1 MVSARTRIQD
11 AALTLAA
18 VVWAAAFA
26 PVWAALPALA
36 LLLWA
41 ALYISQVRATRRSPR
56 TVYVTLTADPSPFK
70 AQMDRLADQLR
81 GIFTTVG
88 ERIAPAFQALADDL
102 GRFADQLDVEIYG
115 RRCYCGWAEQTG
127 EAHRHVSRMAGTPV
141 PPDLE
146 VRR

>member
-1 MVSARTRIQD
+1 MTG
-11 AALTLAA
+11 AA
-18 VVWAAAFA
+18 VIWALAFA

-41 ALYISQVRATRRSPR
+41 ALYVSQVRAARRIPR
-56 TVYVTLTADPSPFK
+56 TVYVTLTADPSSFK
-70 AQMDRLADQLR
+70 AAMDRLAAEWWEVMAGVADRVLPSFEEMAESFR
-81 GIFTTVG
+81 
-88 ERIAPAFQALADDL
+88 ALAAQ
-102 GRFADQLDVEIYG
+102 FNG

-127 EAHRHVSRMAGTPV
+127 EDHRHVSRMAGTPV